1 MVGQPKKTII
11 QANMKRLN
19 NLFEKVISLD
29 NLRVADEKARKGK
42 LRSYGVR
49 LHDKNREANILAL
62 HEQLKNGTFKTS
74 PYHVFTIYEPKE
86 RLIYRLP
93 YFPDRI
99 LHHAI
104 MNVLEPIWV
113 SLFTKDTYSCIK
125 NRGIH
130 ACAKSVRRALRE
142 DKDGT
147 RYCLKIDVRKFY
159 PSIRHDILKAI
170 IRRKIKDARL
180 LALLDEII
188 DSVNNTTTQSTK
200 PKRKRSKGRPM
211 GSRYLC
217 MSKQS
222 HKMGDDDNEADEP
235 EEAEEPD
242 TRGVPIG
249 NYLSQYFANLVLA
262 YFDHWLKE
270 VMGVKYYWRYADD
283 IVILAADKQFLH
295 DLLHEIRKYFA
306 TLDLHVKKNYQV
318 FPVESRGID
327 FLGYVFY
334 HTHTRLRKSIKQRL
348 CRRVASL
355 NKRKEPMPK
364 EAYRQQICSWWGW
377 CKYCNSI
384 NLFNKLKATMPYEI
398 SFNRPKCALRHD
410 ARATQTD

>member
-1 MVGQPKKTII
+1 MSGETHGKKQITL
-11 QANMKRLN
+11 NDFSRETEEVYYSSKMKRLN
-19 NLFEKVISLD
+19 NLFEKVISID
-29 NLRVADEKARKGK
+29 NLRLADERARKGK
-42 LRSYGVR
+42 LHSYGVQ
-49 LHDKNREANILAL
+49 LHDKNREAHILAL
-62 HEQLKNGTFKTS
+62 HEQLKNGIFKTS
-74 PYHVFTIYEPKE
+74 PYHVFKIYEPKE

-113 SLFTKDTYSCIK
+113 SVFTKDTYSCIK

-130 ACAKSVRRALRE
+130 ACTKSVRRALRE
-142 DKDGT
+142 DKNGT

-159 PSIRHDILKAI
+159 PSIKHSVLKSI

-188 DSVNNTTTQSTK
+188 DSTDNPRLSVSNYVSGID
-200 PKRKRSKGRPM
+200 SKVVAVDG
-211 GSRYLC
+211 
-217 MSKQS
+217 K
-222 HKMGDDDNEADEP
+222 
-235 EEAEEPD
+235 
-242 TRGVPIG
+242 GVPIG

-270 VMGVKYYWRYADD
+270 EKRVKYYWRYADD
-283 IVILAADKQFLH
+283 IVILSDSKDFLH
-295 DLLHEIRKYFA
+295 NLLYEIRAYFA
-306 TLDLHVKKNYQV
+306 NLELTVKKNYQV

-334 HTHTRLRKSIKQRL
+334 HTHTRLRKSIKQKL
-348 CRRVASL
+348 CRRVAHL
-355 NKRKEPMPK
+355 NKRKKQLPQV
-364 EAYRQQICSWWGW
+364 AYRQQICSWWGW

-384 NLFNKLKATMPYEI
+384 NLFNKLKTTMPYEI
-398 SFNRPKCALRHD
+398 TFNRPKCALRHD
-410 ARATQTD
+410 ARATQSS

>member
-1 MVGQPKKTII
+1 
-11 QANMKRLN
+11 MKRLN
-19 NLFEKVISLD
+19 NLFEKVISID
-29 NLRVADEKARKGK
+29 NLRLADERARKGK
-42 LRSYGVR
+42 LHSYGVQ
-49 LHDKNREANILAL
+49 LHDKSREAHILAL

-113 SLFTKDTYSCIK
+113 SIFTKDTYSCIK

-159 PSIRHDILKAI
+159 PSIKHSVLKSI

-180 LALLDEII
+180 LSLLDEII
-188 DSVNNTTTQSTK
+188 DST
-200 PKRKRSKGRPM
+200 
-211 GSRYLC
+211 
-217 MSKQS
+217 
-222 HKMGDDDNEADEP
+222 DNPRLSIRNYVSGFDGKAIAVDGK
-235 EEAEEPD
+235 
-242 TRGVPIG
+242 GVPIG

-270 VMGVKYYWRYADD
+270 EKRVKYYWRYADD
-283 IVILAADKQFLH
+283 IVILSDNKEFLH
-295 DLLHEIRKYFA
+295 NLLHDIRAYFA
-306 TLDLHVKKNYQV
+306 TLELTVKKNYQV

-334 HTHTRLRKSIKQRL
+334 HTHTRLRKSIKQKL
-348 CRRVASL
+348 CRRVAHL
-355 NKRKEPMPK
+355 NKRKKQLPQV
-364 EAYRQQICSWWGW
+364 AYRQQICSWWGW

-384 NLFNKLKATMPYEI
+384 NLFNKLKTTMPYEI
-398 SFNRPKCALRHD
+398 SFNRPKCALRHG
-410 ARATQTD
+410 ARATQSS